1 MSLTHSYRN
10 LNQSASHYICCAVQ
24 DMWVL
29 WWQHTKK
36 CEHPNLNFYG
46 FKSSSGVTAS
56 PCNLN
61 HVPYPVWG
69 LTVSFCCLGWR
80 PKCFP
85 ALLGPE
91 SGIFWS
97 DGLRGSHWWIRPVRR
112 INTCTHIPVTF
123 VSDGYF
129 SALFLL
135 PFCSWRYIANAGD
148 ARAVLGVQEEDGSFS
163 VHTLSNDHSAQ
174 NDEEVARIRG
184 EHPPSERKT
193 VIRQVLLSLICSVRL
208 FVTAFIKTSFCRLLY
223 QDRLLGLLMPFRAF
237 GDVKFKWSIELQKRV
252 LESGPDQL
260 HENEH
265 TKFIPPNYHTPP
277 YLTAEPEITYHKL
290 RPQDRFMVREEA
302 QHHQIFLRLLDTKW
316 CVTRLWLVW
325 KKRLN

>member
-36 CEHPNLNFYG
+36 WEHPNLNFYG

-208 FVTAFIKTSFCRLLY
+208 LQHLLKPLSVVFSIRTGCLASSCRSVHLGMWSSSGVLNCRSACWSLDLISSMKTSTLSLSLQTTTHHHTWPLSLRSRTTNYGHRIASWWEKRHNILKSFC
-223 QDRLLGLLMPFRAF
+223 
-237 GDVKFKWSIELQKRV
+237 V
-252 LESGPDQL
+252 
-260 HENEH
+260 
-265 TKFIPPNYHTPP
+265 
-277 YLTAEPEITYHKL
+277 
-290 RPQDRFMVREEA
+290 
-302 QHHQIFLRLLDTKW
+302 
-316 CVTRLWLVW
+316 C
-325 KKRLN
+325 